1 MKQKLDILEEKII
14 KLINI
19 VHELRK
25 ENSELQAQIK
35 KKDSIIENFKT
46 NTVEAVERIDKLT
59 EILKKEGIIEETS

>member
-25 ENSELQAQIK
+25 ENSELQAQLK
-35 KKDSIIENFKT
+35 EKDSIIENFKT